1 MATVMF
7 VHEVDDVE
15 HWAASPKRE
24 EFFTARGMSVR
35 IFRDPQ
41 GSNRVGGL
49 IETPD
54 IDALEA
60 ALQTEEAAA
69 AMKHDGVRSETLLI
83 LVEG

>member
-1 MATVMF
+1 MGLLPEERPGPGAF
-7 VHEVDDVE
+7 V
-15 HWAASPKRE
+15 
-24 EFFTARGMSVR
+24 MSVR

-41 GSNRVGGL
+41 GSNPVGGL

>member
-1 MATVMF
+1 
-7 VHEVDDVE
+7 
-15 HWAASPKRE
+15 
-24 EFFTARGMSVR
+24 MSVR

-41 GSNRVGGL
+41 GSNPVGGL